1 MRNALKKLMV
11 FSMTGAIAL
20 SPMSVMAAEQGE
32 VTTDGASNSTTGTGS
47 VEGYVDKEVFT
58 VVLPTTE
65 EVTKASMAFII
76 DPQGLIKD
84 TAGAAHENATTT
96 EDKGLYFKNSAG
108 SYSASSD
115 SLTVKN
121 KGTTKVSVKLDATVT
136 GIDGI
141 KLSDSADMTGA
152 DPEIYLALKAGEDTT
167 PIAGD
172 SASAT
177 VTKTLEALPEGDFK
191 TIYDKGNSSYKFVI
205 DDSKV
210 TDDTSLPSLDF
221 NLTGAANTDTSISW
235 ANVTSVNPSV
245 NLTWTLSKLTTAA
258 PSVNS
263 TANFTKG
270 TELNIPVD
278 LGSGDLAATK
288 ATVTVGS
295 TSNGSFA
302 ANSVVTYSN
311 GKITVAASAFG
322 GASASDKRYI
332 KVLFNDSNKTTKVIE
347 LTIAA
352 TA

>member
-11 FSMTGAIAL
+11 FSMTGALAL
-20 SPMSVMAAEQGE
+20 SPMSAMAAEQGE
-32 VTTDGASNSTTGTGS
+32 VTTNGASNSTTGTGS

-76 DPQGLIKD
+76 DPQGLIKN
-84 TAGAAHENATTT
+84 TNGVAHENATTT
-96 EDKGLYFKNSAG
+96 EDKGLYFKNSTG

-121 KGTTKVSVKLDATVT
+121 KGTTKVSVKLDATVKDLT
-136 GIDGI
+136 GI
-141 KLSDSADMTGA
+141 KLSDSADMTGT

-172 SASAT
+172 SSSAT
-177 VTKTLEALPEGDFK
+177 VTKTLEALPESDFK
-191 TIYDKGNSSYKFVI
+191 TIYDNDSSSYKFVI
-205 DDSKV
+205 DDTKV
-210 TDDTSLPSLDF
+210 TGDTSLPSLDF
-221 NLTGAANTDTSISW
+221 NLTGAANTNTSISW
-235 ANVTSVNPSV
+235 ADVTSANPSV
-245 NLTWTLSKLTTAA
+245 DLTWTLSKLTTAA

-288 ATVTVGS
+288 ATVTVKG
-295 TSNGSFA
+295 SNGSYA
-302 ANSVVTYSN
+302 ANSAVTYSN
-311 GKITVAASAFG
+311 SKITVAAGAFS
-322 GASASDKRYI
+322 GASAGDTRTI
-332 KVLFNDSNKTTKVIE
+332 KVAFNDTAKTTILLT
-347 LTIAA
+347 LTIA